1 MSVDQS
7 PNFVLID
14 FASDGDHGDWMIIND
29 GVMGGRSTSRMSES
43 DSGSAVFSGEVSLAN
58 NGGFASTRS
67 PISIPDMSEFT
78 GVRLRVCGD
87 GQRYRFRI
95 RTDAE
100 FDGVAYQLSF
110 DTVKDA
116 WIDVNLPFAQFAPSF
131 RGRPVP
137 EAGPLNPERIR
148 QIGFLIA
155 DKQAGPFALKIK
167 SIAFYR

>member
-1 MSVDQS
+1 MSAIQS
-7 PNFVLID
+7 SD
-14 FASDGDHGDWMIIND
+14 FILFDFGRDGDYGDWMVIND
-29 GVMGGRSTSRMSES
+29 GVMGGRSTSGMSAT
-43 DSGSAVFSGEVSLAN
+43 DSGYAVFSGKVSLEN

-67 PISIPDMSEFT
+67 PISIPDMSGFT

-87 GQRYRFRI
+87 GHRYRFRI
-95 RTDAE
+95 RTDSE

-110 DTVKDA
+110 DTVTDKWAD
-116 WIDVNLPFAQFAPSF
+116 IDLPFEQFAPSF

-167 SIAFYR
+167 SISFYR